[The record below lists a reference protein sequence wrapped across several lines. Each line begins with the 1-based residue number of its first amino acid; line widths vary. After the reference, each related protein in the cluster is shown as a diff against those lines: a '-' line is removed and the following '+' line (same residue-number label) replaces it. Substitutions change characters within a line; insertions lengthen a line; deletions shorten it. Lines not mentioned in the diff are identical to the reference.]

1 MSKNQLAQ
9 GDLLE
14 PLLQSAIRMRASDI
28 HIEPSE
34 TKFIVRLRVDGQ
46 LKPWKQ
52 YGTDQLSKLTTKIK
66 VLAGMDITD
75 RRLPQDGRFSIESG
89 GAKFDFR
96 VSTSPMVSGEKIVIR
111 VLHKN
116 LSELD
121 FEYLG
126 YSESNLERYKAVL
139 VRPHGLV
146 LHCGP
151 TGSGKTTSLYTAIN
165 YLNNKARNIQTI
177 EDPVEGRLPGIN
189 QAQVNADIGLS
200 FASLLRAYLRQDCDI
215 ILVGEIR
222 DEETAQLAVQAA
234 LTGHQILGT
243 IHANTAVG
251 GLTRLTEMGIS
262 PFFVGTAVTG
272 VVNQRL
278 VRKLCM
284 ACREPYTPV
293 DRVRQRFRLEHN
305 QRLYRPKGCSRCA
318 STGFKGRLSIQEVLS
333 FNDALVAAV
342 QSSASEAEISKLAR
356 LNGMTGI
363 LSDGL
368 QKALAGRTTVEEVTL
383 VVKGV
388 GMTAGDLVQSE
399 WDRIREQRDSSKRR
413 GKTPSTQP
421 PSRNNAPVTGRVAA
435 LSKSRAP
442 TASTGAPPK
451 RRTSKSTTK
460 EPVVTGVLLEEGK
473 LPSRSKANDSAV
485 TQPPRPSQGQSD
497 FRDTGDLSRPESTI
511 PPAWKE

>member
-28 HIEPSE
+28 HIEPYE
-34 TKFIVRLRVDGQ
+34 QKFIVRLRVDGQ

-52 YGTDQLSKLTTKIK
+52 YGSDQLSKLTTKIK

-75 RRLPQDGRFSIESG
+75 RRLPQDGRFSIDQSG
-89 GAKFDFR
+89 SKFDFR

-121 FEYLG
+121 FDYLG
-126 YSESNLERYKAVL
+126 YSETNLERYKAVL

-251 GLTRLTEMGIS
+251 ALTRLMEMGIS

-305 QRLYRPKGCSRCA
+305 QRLYRAKGCSRCG
-318 STGFKGRLSIQEVLS
+318 STGFKGRLSIQEVLG
-333 FNDALVAAV
+333 FNDPLVAAV
-342 QSSASEAEISKLAR
+342 QSGASEAEISKLAR

-368 QKALAGRTTVEEVTL
+368 QKALAGNTTVEEVTL

-399 WDRIREQRDSSKRR
+399 WDRIRDQRETSKRSR
-413 GKTPSTQP
+413 SKNVPSTEP
-421 PSRNNAPVTGRVAA
+421 PSRNNAPVTGRVSAP
-435 LSKSRAP
+435 SRSRPPTKS
-442 TASTGAPPK
+442 SPPK
-451 RRTSKSTTK
+451 RKKSKRTTK

-473 LPSRSKANDSAV
+473 PSARSKSGDSAV
-485 TQPPRPSQGQSD
+485 TQPPRSSSSLGD
-497 FRDTGDLSRPESTI
+497 YRDTADISRPESTI